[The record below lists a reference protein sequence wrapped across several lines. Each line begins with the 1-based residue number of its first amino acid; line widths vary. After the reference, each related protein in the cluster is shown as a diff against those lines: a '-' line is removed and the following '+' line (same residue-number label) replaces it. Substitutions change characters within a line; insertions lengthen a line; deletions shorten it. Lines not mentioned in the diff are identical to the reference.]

1 MTRRRLDV
9 ELVRRGLADSR
20 TEARAAIEA
29 GRVAIDG
36 RPATKPATLV
46 SDSSDLRST
55 EPEETWASRGAHK
68 LLGALEAFEIDVA
81 GTRCLDAGAS
91 HGGFTDV
98 LLRRGAASV
107 AAVDVGY
114 GQLLWRLRN
123 DPRVAVHERTNL
135 RHADPASLGAPFDLV
150 VADLSFISLCT
161 VAQVLVACGGPACN
175 YVLLVKP
182 QFELGKGRVPRG
194 GVVVDQGDRE
204 EAVESVV
211 ECFVQQGLQKRGV
224 IPSPITGAKGNQ
236 EYLLWMSN

>member
-20 TEARAAIEA
+20 NAARAAIEA

-46 SDSSDLRST
+46 SDTADVRT
-55 EPEETWASRGAHK
+55 AEPDEAWASRGAHK
-68 LLGALEAFEIDVA
+68 LLGALEAFPIDVA
-81 GTRCLDAGAS
+81 GAHCLDAGAS

-107 AAVDVGY
+107 VTVDVGY
-114 GQLLWRLRN
+114 GQLVWRLRN
-123 DPRVAVHERTNL
+123 DPRVVVHERLNI
-135 RHADPASLGAPFDLV
+135 RHADPQALGAPFDIV

-161 VAQVLVACGGPACN
+161 VADSLVSCGGPATN

-194 GVVVDQGDRE
+194 GVVVDELDRQAACD
-204 EAVESVV
+204 AVVACHERL
-211 ECFVQQGLQKRGV
+211 GLRRRDIV
-224 IPSPITGAKGNQ
+224 ASPITGTKGNQ
-236 EYLLWMSN
+236 EYLLWLSN